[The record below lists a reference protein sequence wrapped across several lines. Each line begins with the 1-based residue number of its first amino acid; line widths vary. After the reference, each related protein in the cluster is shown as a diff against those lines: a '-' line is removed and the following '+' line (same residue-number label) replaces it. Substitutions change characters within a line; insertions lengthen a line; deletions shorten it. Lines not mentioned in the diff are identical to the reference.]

1 MRIKKLSIGL
11 LGGAAILATLAFT
24 TVKASK
30 DQAKH
35 PVEFDSALVM
45 TPQVSAIVTRACADC
60 HSMTPHLPWYANV
73 PPASWMIQQDIVKA
87 RKAVN
92 LTTWSQQNGKT
103 ADSAIGSV
111 AHRVHAVRDRASPA
125 LNRLLAPVDSLAAR
139 TQAAPL
145 KSLLLAAALG
155 ATLMAVVGVVR
166 ASRRR

>member
-103 ADSAIGSV
+103 AGSAIGT
-111 AHRVHAVRDRASPA
+111 
-125 LNRLLAPVDSLAAR
+125 LAAMCADVQSAR
-139 TQAAPL
+139 MPDRKYIWMHPNAQLTPTEVSTFCGWTVQQMARSKPAR
-145 KSLLLAAALG
+145 
-155 ATLMAVVGVVR
+155 ATHSTLR
-166 ASRRR
+166 

>member
-1 MRIKKLSIGL
+1 MNQVENKPGATGNMVDRASSAADRL
-11 LGGAAILATLAFT
+11 LE
-24 TVKASK
+24 S
-30 DQAKH
+30 
-35 PVEFDSALVM
+35 
-45 TPQVSAIVTRACADC
+45 TR
-60 HSMTPHLPWYANV
+60 
-73 PPASWMIQQDIVKA
+73 Q
-87 RKAVN
+87 
-92 LTTWSQQNGKT
+92 T